1 LAEVCEIPFEKL
13 SLSHT
18 FVQNG
23 FDSLHAVKL
32 QLRIEVVAEIEIPEL
47 LEDILVMRL
56 DGLCEKYASLSS
68 GRGVPMLKYQVL
80 EQVNGTGVQRRDPET
95 DTST

>member
-1 LAEVCEIPFEKL
+1 M
-13 SLSHT
+13 
-18 FVQNG
+18 
-23 FDSLHAVKL
+23 KL